1 MAETRISVVKVSL
14 LFIYFLNRKWL
25 LQNSN
30 DFLKISDWLISME
43 SRNSGEIDSLADKRV
58 VSVISK
64 WLHAFGDAQILHLV
78 CVNRKRQKRWCGRH
92 SSSDT
97 GCDPVYYTWC
107 VYVYVSA
114 RLMIGL
120 ECSYSLLVGFLYK
133 TFARYWHRF
142 LIKRRLWIRVCISTE
157 NCYRAYLGPVA

>member
-120 ECSYSLLVGFLYK
+120 ECSYSLLVDFYTRLLPDTDSGFWLSVGCEFVSVSQQK
-133 TFARYWHRF
+133 TATGH
-142 LIKRRLWIRVCISTE
+142 T
-157 NCYRAYLGPVA
+157 

>member
-64 WLHAFGDAQILHLV
+64 WLHAFGDTQILHLV

-120 ECSYSLLVGFLYK
+120 ECSYSLLVDFYTRLLPDTDSGFWLSVGCEFVSVSQQK
-133 TFARYWHRF
+133 TATGH
-142 LIKRRLWIRVCISTE
+142 T
-157 NCYRAYLGPVA
+157 

>member
-97 GCDPVYYTWC
+97 GCDPVDYTWC

-120 ECSYSLLVGFLYK
+120 ECSYSLLVDFYTRLLPDTDSGFWLSVGCEFVSVSQQK
-133 TFARYWHRF
+133 TATGH
-142 LIKRRLWIRVCISTE
+142 T
-157 NCYRAYLGPVA
+157 